1 MKHIDN
7 RVLLAIVAAII
18 IVVRC
23 SHQARDATLGRGELH
38 LRLQF

>member
-18 IVVRC
+18 IVACVG
-23 SHQARDATLGRGELH
+23 ALIKLGTPR
-38 LRLQF
+38 